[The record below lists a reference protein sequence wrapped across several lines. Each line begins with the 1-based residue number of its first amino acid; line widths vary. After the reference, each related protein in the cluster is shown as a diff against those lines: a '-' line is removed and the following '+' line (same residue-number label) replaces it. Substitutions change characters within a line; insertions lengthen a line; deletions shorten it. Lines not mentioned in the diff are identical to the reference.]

1 MSGPFRAPLRRL
13 LSAWAE
19 VRLAEPSAA
28 ELQLDPS
35 LPTIYVL
42 ARPALSDA
50 LLLES
55 YTQSSEPPIAHSL
68 EQNVPQMPPSRGRLM
83 IGQIDISRCVSLP
96 ARGLRWWPTR
106 PSVAPFTELIASGAN
121 LQIVPVSV
129 FWGRAPGKEFGF
141 WHLLTAD
148 NWQLTG
154 RVRRALSV
162 MVNGR
167 DVEIQFGAPLRL
179 SDIHDGRDPALTNR
193 KVARLL
199 RVHFRRVTTR
209 VLGPD
214 LSHRRTLI
222 EGVVRSSDVREVID
236 DLQTTPD
243 ERSGGNHQRL
253 QRRARRYGNEIAS
266 NMTWPVLR
274 FMAGALRRLWNRLY
288 AGVDVTGLERVK
300 QLAGHSTLVY
310 VPCHRSH
317 IDYLLLSYVLYRDG
331 LMPPHIAAGRNLN
344 MPLIGPLLRRGGA
357 FFLRRS
363 FRDNRLYGAVFNEYL
378 HRLLAGGY
386 SMEYFI
392 EGGRSRSG
400 RMLPPRPGML
410 SMTLRSFL
418 RIQRQHDRPVVFVP
432 VYIGY
437 EKILENASYQ
447 RELGGGRKRKETP
460 LGLLKVIGRLGDEFG
475 RVSVNIG
482 EPLDIADFLD
492 NHSPAWRESRDNRP
506 DWLKAAVA
514 ELGTSL
520 SQRINAVAALNA
532 VNLVGLA
539 LLATPHR
546 ALEYSM
552 LKGQLELLCSLVS
565 HAPSA
570 PGPTLPEG
578 DAEAWIDHALTL
590 GMVERREQAL
600 GDIITADQS
609 RAALLGWY
617 RNNVLH
623 LLALPALVAFS
634 FRTSETRSLDELTQL
649 LSPLWPML
657 ARELVVPVGP
667 DLYRQVQEIV
677 ERLVARQLL
686 TEHAGRYHRPDDGL
700 EAGER
705 LRLLGQMIQPSL
717 ERNTLL
723 VDTLLAS
730 PSGTLTREELCQ
742 RSRSLAER
750 LALLSGRAAPEFFD
764 LHLFEGLVDSL
775 IADGWVREEQQYLVF
790 DHRLRL
796 VERNAV
802 QLLDASLQRRLASV
816 GWSHERK

>member
-1 MSGPFRAPLRRL
+1 MPGLFRAPLRHL
-13 LSAWAE
+13 LSAWTE
-19 VRLAEPSAA
+19 IRLAEPEVAD
-28 ELQLDPS
+28 LHLDPS

-42 ARPALSDA
+42 PRPALSDA
-50 LLLES
+50 LLLEN
-55 YTQSSEPPIAHSL
+55 YTRQH
-68 EQNVPQMPPSRGRLM
+68 QMPAAEGRLSVD
-83 IGQIDISRCVSLP
+83 QVSVARCVALP
-96 ARGLRWWPTR
+96 ARRLRRWPGR
-106 PSVAPFTELIASGAN
+106 PAVVAPFTELIAAN
-121 LQIVPVSV
+121 ENVQIVPVSV

-141 WHLLTAD
+141 WHLLAAD

-154 RVRRALSV
+154 RLRRALSV

-167 DVEIQFGAPLRL
+167 DVEIQFGAPLQL
-179 SDIHDGRDPALTNR
+179 ADILDDREPELTNR

-199 RVHFRRVTTR
+199 RVHFRRVRTR

-214 LSHRRTLI
+214 LSHRSTLI
-222 EGVVRSSDVREVID
+222 EGVVSSPEVRHTISE
-236 DLQTTPD
+236 LQSTPN
-243 ERSGGNHQRL
+243 ERSHGKLPRL

-266 NMTWPVLR
+266 NMTYPVLR
-274 FMAGALRRLWNRLY
+274 FMASALRRLWNRLY
-288 AGVDVTGLERVK
+288 DGVDVTGLERVK
-300 QLAGHSTLVY
+300 QLAGDSTLVY

-317 IDYLLLSYVLYRDG
+317 IDYLLLSYVLFRDG
-331 LMPPHIAAGRNLN
+331 LMPPHIAAGRNLD
-344 MPLIGPLLRRGGA
+344 MPVVGPVLRRGGA

-418 RIQRQHDRPVVFVP
+418 RTQQQHARSVVFVP
-432 VYIGY
+432 IYIGY
-437 EKILENASYQ
+437 ERILENASYQ
-447 RELGGGRKRKETP
+447 RELGGGRKHRETP
-460 LGLLKVIGRLGDEFG
+460 LGLLKVLGRLREEYG

-482 EPLDIADFLD
+482 EPLNIASFLD
-492 NHSPAWRESRDNRP
+492 AQQPQWRQENDQRP
-506 DWLKAAVA
+506 DWLKDAVF
-514 ELGTSL
+514 ELGQSL
-520 SQRINAVAALNA
+520 CQRINAVAALNP

-546 ALEYSM
+546 ALEYGM
-552 LKGQLELLCSLVS
+552 LKGQLDLLCSLIS
-565 HAPSA
+565 PTPSR

-578 DAEAWIDHALTL
+578 NADAWIDQVVTL
-590 GMVERREQAL
+590 GMIDRREQSL
-600 GDIITADQS
+600 GEIITADASQ
-609 RAALLGWY
+609 AALLGWY

-623 LLALPALVAFS
+623 LFALPALVAFS
-634 FRTSETRSLDELTQL
+634 FRSYDTRSIDELTNL

-657 ARELVVPVGP
+657 ARELAVPVGD
-667 DLYRQVQEIV
+667 DLRQQLIRIV
-677 ERLVARQLL
+677 EHLVAVELL
-686 TEHAGRYHRPDDGL
+686 TEQSGQYQPCNSL
-700 EAGER
+700 EARER

-730 PSGTLTREELCQ
+730 PSGSLSRDELCQ

-764 LHLFEGLVDSL
+764 LRLFESLVDSL
-775 IADGWVREEQQYLVF
+775 IADGWVWEEEQQLVF
-790 DHRLRL
+790 GSDLQHAAS
-796 VERNAV
+796 NAM
-802 QLLDASLQRRLASV
+802 QLLDASLQRRLAAV
-816 GWSHERK
+816 TGPQEKA